1 MKTANENVLLISG
14 EKVVVEA
21 SIKERIERNLKRLDK
36 IHDEY
41 ESMIDKLIAKR
52 NKELAIYWELI
63 DQDRKKLQEVQS

>member
-1 MKTANENVLLISG
+1 MKTANE
-14 EKVVVEA
+14 VVVS
-21 SIKERIERNLKRLDK
+21 SISDRIERNLKRLDK

>member
-1 MKTANENVLLISG
+1 MKTANEVVL
-14 EKVVVEA
+14 A
-21 SIKERIERNLKRLDK
+21 SISDRIERNLKRLDK

>member
-1 MKTANENVLLISG
+1 MKTANE
-14 EKVVVEA
+14 VVVA
-21 SIKERIERNLKRLDK
+21 SISDRIERNMKRLDK

-52 NKELAIYWELI
+52 NKELAIYWEII

>member
-1 MKTANENVLLISG
+1 MKTANE
-14 EKVVVEA
+14 VVVT
-21 SIKERIERNLKRLDK
+21 SISNRIERNLKRLDK